1 MAVSQSQAKINFNK
15 FQSITQKFL
24 DVNLKYLGHVSNSQR
39 IRNSIVTRV
48 PLMSKNMKNAD
59 TKYFDDISEQLT
71 SLNENKTGTI
81 RFFGN

>member
-1 MAVSQSQAKINFNK
+1 
-15 FQSITQKFL
+15 
-24 DVNLKYLGHVSNSQR
+24 
-39 IRNSIVTRV
+39 
-48 PLMSKNMKNAD
+48 MSKNMKNAD